1 MDSGSQTAVFISI
14 GHDETQ
20 SLLLFKAL
28 YNILH
33 LCVHSYLQRVLN
45 ILHSS
50 PLLFSALLL
59 LFLLPSSTGM
69 CFLQSQN
76 FLLCLKDHLS
86 YNIFCSVLLSR
97 LENYFFSSLKS
108 LKHRVSFSE
117 AIAVY
122 LDKQVGL
129 PSSIICHEQ
138 TES

>member
-1 MDSGSQTAVFISI
+1 MDSGSQNAIFISI
-14 GHDETQ
+14 GHELKHRVF
-20 SLLLFKAL
+20 SLLFKAL

-33 LCVHSYLQRVLN
+33 LCVHSYLQWVLN
-45 ILHSS
+45 ILYSS

-69 CFLQSQN
+69 SFLQSYN

-108 LKHRVSFSE
+108 LKHPKTFCFFLRSNCS
-117 AIAVY
+117 
-122 LDKQVGL
+122 L
-129 PSSIICHEQ
+129 PR
-138 TES
+138 